1 MRTLVYVD
9 PDLIVAVG
17 ALLIG
22 SSSSKKTSTGA
33 SINVLLQTHIDFD
46 RGTSTNLKDL
56 LPEHVFHQSHNEL
69 QHQFLT
75 TKDATEALLFH
86 ERNKIIPGTPISVAG
101 ILSFPEL
108 QSLGEYDPFNPPSI
122 NVKTFEIHG
131 ERCFVG
137 ALEKDGYKLPIYF
150 LEKAKAQVC
159 FLQNEPAEVVG
170 IVKWSPGYKAGG
182 GKSLNMLIRAVAL
195 LLG

>member
-9 PDLIVAVG
+9 PQLMIAVG

-22 SSSSKKTSTGA
+22 SNNSKRASSGA

-46 RGTSTNLKDL
+46 RSSSTNLRDL
-56 LPEHVFHQSHNEL
+56 LPEHVFHQCYSQLE
-69 QHQFLT
+69 HQFAS
-75 TKDATEALLFH
+75 TKEATDALVLH
-86 ERNKIIPGTPISVAG
+86 EKNKIIPGTPISVSG

-108 QSLGEYDPFNPPSI
+108 QSLGEYDPFKPPSI
-122 NVKTFEIHG
+122 NVNTFEIHG
-131 ERCFVG
+131 EKCFVG
-137 ALEKDGYKLPIYF
+137 ALEKDGFRLPIYF
-150 LEKAKAQVC
+150 LEEAKAQIC
-159 FLQNEPAEVVG
+159 FLQNEPAEIVG